1 MRGSRPSG
9 RDDALATWQALKPTL
24 AALLD
29 LADHA
34 ANDGHA
40 APATRAK
47 ARMCLKR
54 AAELHKELE
63 EM

>member
-1 MRGSRPSG
+1 MRLHEQG
-9 RDDALATWQALKPTL
+9 ALEYGWERLKPML
-24 AALLD
+24 LALLD
-29 LADHA
+29 LADTA

-47 ARMCLKR
+47 ARMCLKK

>member
-1 MRGSRPSG
+1 M
-9 RDDALATWQALKPTL
+9 L

-29 LADHA
+29 LADTA

-40 APATRAK
+40 EPVTRAK

-54 AAELHKELE
+54 AAELQKELE
-63 EM
+63 EL